1 MVKPRTMG
9 RKRSGSHSETCLSK
23 EEDEEEEEEEEEDE
37 LLDDSLL
44 ESVERIKM
52 NSFS

>member
-9 RKRSGSHSETCLSK
+9 RKRSGSHLKTCLSK
-23 EEDEEEEEEEEEDE
+23 EEDDEEEEEDE
-37 LLDDSLL
+37 LLDDSLFEL
-44 ESVERIKM
+44 VERIKM

>member
-9 RKRSGSHSETCLSK
+9 RKHSGSHSKTCLSK
-23 EEDEEEEEEEEEDE
+23 EEDDEEEEEEDE

-44 ESVERIKM
+44 KSVERIKM
-52 NSFS
+52 N